1 MTDWL
6 SAAAML
12 LSGLVIGFMILYS
25 MKWSKAA
32 TAAALDR
39 QVDERDRELARRDLE
54 AKRDA
59 LVARMREMTDD
70 DPDRARLEAETAAV
84 LRQLDSGAT
93 ASDRARAAEASP
105 AASPRPVAARSSAAG
120 GFVWGI
126 LTAAVIGGVIFYV
139 TQSAKPRGEN
149 EPTTGAAMPS
159 ASKEQQPPQSDA
171 VIQALEEQAK
181 KTPDDLNLRNELAK
195 AYFERENLMK
205 VFEETDFVLKKSPND
220 AHALT
225 YQGLVRM
232 AMGQNDEAQ
241 RMLET
246 ATKNDPKLVDSFVAL
261 AWLYM
266 LRGREADAEAT
277 MSAAIRNHPEQ
288 QARLTEVLSQMKA
301 KAASRGT
308 EPPAMAG
315 GSTPL
320 DGAPSA
326 GSTPAEMPAAA
337 QGPSVHVTLSLAGG
351 ATPPPNA
358 TIFVYARAAGQTSG
372 PPAAVKRLPLG
383 AFPISFD
390 LSAADSMMGQP
401 LPPSMRIE
409 ARIDSDGNAMTK
421 SPTDLTAAQDDVSA
435 GATVQLALK

>member
-32 TAAALDR
+32 TAAAA
-39 QVDERDRELARRDLE
+39 DRELARRDLE

-59 LVARMREMTDD
+59 LVARMREMADD
-70 DPDRARLEAETAAV
+70 DSDRARLESETAAV
-84 LRQLDSGAT
+84 LRQLDSSAPI
-93 ASDRARAAEASP
+93 ADRARSAEVSSP
-105 AASPRPVAARSSAAG
+105 AKPAPRSSAFAG
-120 GFVWGI
+120 FAWGV
-126 LTAAVIGGVIFYV
+126 LTAAIVGGVLFYV
-139 TQSAKPRGEN
+139 MQSAKPRAEN
-149 EPTTGAAMPS
+149 EPTTGAALPN
-159 ASKEQQPPQSDA
+159 ATKAQQPPQSDA
-171 VIQALEEQAK
+171 VIQALEEQVA

-195 AYFERENLMK
+195 AYFDRENLMK
-205 VFEETDFVLKKSPND
+205 VFEQTEFVLKKAPGD

-225 YQGLVRM
+225 YQALVRM

-246 ATKNDPKLVDSFVAL
+246 ATKNDPQLVDSYVAL

-266 LRGREADAEAT
+266 LRGRAADAEKT
-277 MSAAIRNHPEQ
+277 MNVAMTNHPDQ
-288 QARLTEVLSQMKA
+288 KARLTDVLAQMRV
-301 KAASRGT
+301 KAANRPT
-308 EPPAMAG
+308 ETAAAAA
-315 GSTPL
+315 T
-320 DGAPSA
+320 APSA
-326 GSTPAEMPAAA
+326 APVE
-337 QGPSVHVTLSLAGG
+337 GPVVHVTLSLASG
-351 ATPPPNA
+351 ATPPANA

-372 PPAAVKRLPLG
+372 PPAAVKRLPVG
-383 AFPISFD
+383 AFPLSFD

-421 SPTDLTAAQDDVSA
+421 SPTDLTAAQDNVSS
-435 GATVQLALK
+435 GATVKLALQ

>member
-32 TAAALDR
+32 TAAIA
-39 QVDERDRELARRDLE
+39 DRELARRDLA

-70 DPDRARLEAETAAV
+70 DPDRARLESETAAV
-84 LRQLDSGAT
+84 LRQLDSGAP
-93 ASDRARAAEASP
+93 AGDRSRIESTQPSAKP
-105 AASPRPVAARSSAAG
+105 APRSSAFAG
-120 GFVWGI
+120 FAWGM
-126 LTAAVIGGVIFYV
+126 LTAAIVGGVLFYV
-139 TQSAKPRGEN
+139 MQSAKPRAEN
-149 EPTTGAAMPS
+149 EPTTGAAMPN
-159 ASKEQQPPQSDA
+159 ATKGQQPPQSDA
-171 VIQALEEQAK
+171 VIQALEEQVA

-195 AYFERENLMK
+195 AYFDRENLMK
-205 VFEETDFVLKKSPND
+205 VFEQTEFVLKKAPGD

-225 YQGLVRM
+225 YQALVRM

-246 ATKNDPKLVDSFVAL
+246 ATKNDPQLVDSYVAL

-266 LRGREADAEAT
+266 LRGRASDAEAT
-277 MSAAIRNHPEQ
+277 MNVAMTNHPDQ
-288 QARLTEVLSQMKA
+288 KARLTDVLAQMRI
-301 KAASRGT
+301 KAANR
-308 EPPAMAG
+308 
-315 GSTPL
+315 
-320 DGAPSA
+320 
-326 GSTPAEMPAAA
+326 PAEAAAAGAAMPDTAPAASSA
-337 QGPSVHVTLSLAGG
+337 PVEGPVVHVTLSLASG
-351 ATPPPNA
+351 ATPPANA

-383 AFPISFD
+383 SFPLSFD

-421 SPTDLTAAQDDVSA
+421 SPTDLTAAQDNVSS
-435 GATVQLALK
+435 GATVKLALQ

>member
-32 TAAALDR
+32 TAAAA
-39 QVDERDRELARRDLE
+39 DRELVRRDLE

-70 DPDRARLEAETAAV
+70 DPDRARLEFETAAV
-84 LRQLDSGAT
+84 LRQLDTSGGQAP
-93 ASDRARAAEASP
+93 SP
-105 AASPRPVAARSSAAG
+105 AQRTTVPGQAGEPVLHRKRSSAFAG
-120 GFVWGI
+120 FAWGV
-126 LTAAVIGGVIFYV
+126 LTAAMVGGVIFYV
-139 TQSAKPRGEN
+139 MQSAKPRAEN
-149 EPTTGAAMPS
+149 EPTTGAALPN
-159 ASKEQQPPQSDA
+159 ATKEQQPPQSDA
-171 VIQALEEQAK
+171 VIQALEEQVA

-195 AYFERENLMK
+195 AYFDRENLMK
-205 VFEETDFVLKKSPND
+205 VFEQTEFVLKKAPGD

-225 YQGLVRM
+225 YQALVRM

-246 ATKNDPKLVDSFVAL
+246 ATKNDPQLVDSFVAL

-266 LRGREADAEAT
+266 LRGRAADAEAT
-277 MSAAIRNHPEQ
+277 MNVAMTNHPDQ
-288 QARLTEVLSQMKA
+288 KARLTDVLAQMRA
-301 KAASRGT
+301 KAAAR
-308 EPPAMAG
+308 PAEAAAAPAG
-315 GSTPL
+315 G
-320 DGAPSA
+320 AEPSVA
-326 GSTPAEMPAAA
+326 PAE
-337 QGPSVHVTLSLAGG
+337 GPVVHVTLSLAGG
-351 ATPPPNA
+351 STPPANA

-372 PPAAVKRLPLG
+372 PPAAVKRLPVG
-383 AFPISFD
+383 SFPLSFD

-421 SPTDLTAAQDDVSA
+421 SPTDLTAAQDNVSS
-435 GATVQLALK
+435 GATVKLALQ